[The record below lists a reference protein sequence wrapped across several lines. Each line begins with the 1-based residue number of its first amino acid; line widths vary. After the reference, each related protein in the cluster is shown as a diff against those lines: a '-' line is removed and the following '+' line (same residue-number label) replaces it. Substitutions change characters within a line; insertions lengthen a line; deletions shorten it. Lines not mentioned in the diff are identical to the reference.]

1 MKRFLIIVFLA
12 YSSLIFSQ
20 EKDTLIIGKWK
31 VISIE
36 THNYYYNSETDS
48 LSYFKEYKKM
58 LPDLIKSFGYKN
70 LAEFEQGTKKE
81 FANDKFIFKDNNVYL
96 RKKGDKILRE
106 GNYTANKSEK
116 TISFKDKDKPEH
128 IMEYF
133 IEKGLLHLTMNF
145 KQKIKTKSSSINL
158 RPTKLILQ
166 KITIQ

>member
-1 MKRFLIIVFLA
+1 MKRIITLIAFLT

-20 EKDTLIIGKWK
+20 EKDTLIIGEWK
-31 VISIE
+31 VICIE

-58 LPDLIKSFGYKN
+58 LPDLMKSFGYKN

-81 FANDKFIFKDNNVYL
+81 VANDKFIFKDNNVFL

-106 GNYTANKSEK
+106 GSYAINTSEK
-116 TISFKDKDKPEH
+116 TISFKDKSDYK
-128 IMEYF
+128 MEYF
-133 IEKGLLHLTMNF
+133 IEKGILHLTMNF
-145 KQKIKTKSSSINL
+145 KQNIKTKSSSINL

-166 KITIQ
+166 KIAIQ